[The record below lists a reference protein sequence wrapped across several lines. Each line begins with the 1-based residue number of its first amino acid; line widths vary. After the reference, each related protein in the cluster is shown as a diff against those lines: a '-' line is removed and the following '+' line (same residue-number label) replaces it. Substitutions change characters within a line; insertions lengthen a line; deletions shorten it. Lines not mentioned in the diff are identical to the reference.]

1 MLLAVLM
8 LMLQGGGA
16 VMPVCLF
23 VPTAV
28 LLHGNLKLSL
38 VRGNCHEQLTT
49 FSDGCL
55 GSINDEGRSEVR

>member
-1 MLLAVLM
+1 M

-16 VMPVCLF
+16 DMPVCLF

-28 LLHGNLKLSL
+28 LLAWQCEIISL

>member
-1 MLLAVLM
+1 M

-16 VMPVCLF
+16 DMPVRLL

-28 LLHGNLKLSL
+28 LLAWQREIVPL